1 MFLPYWTLQ
10 RQFALSQTSVSPPL
24 LSWPVGG
31 RGGGLYLQQVF
42 AIQVPFLDAV
52 VPGAAEEHV
61 PLDHQR
67 LDAVVVWRLKVVCWA
82 DAAQRALGYIEE
94 LEPKE
99 NAFLTDSKLQ
109 RTTNHLKSRAGLT
122 RRRFRGGT
130 P

>member
-1 MFLPYWTLQ
+1 MTSVVLPYLTRQ
-10 RQFALSQTSVSPPL
+10 RQFALNKTSVSPPL
-24 LSWPVGG
+24 LSWPRG
-31 RGGGLYLQQVF
+31 RRLLYLQQVF

-82 DAAQRALGYIEE
+82 DAAQRALSYVKE

-99 NAFLTDSKLQ
+99 NVFLTDS
-109 RTTNHLKSRAGLT
+109 NHLKSCAGLT